1 MLSNHRIFIGIWIYV
16 DRFFIGFGNDQPSAV
31 RAMALAKFY
40 KPNSDINEEAFIG
53 FVSTKNKVF
62 LKANSIYNNLGISII

>member
-1 MLSNHRIFIGIWIYV
+1 MR

-40 KPNSDINEEAFIG
+40 KPNSDINEEHLLDLSQQKIMFLKEIAFI
-53 FVSTKNKVF
+53 
-62 LKANSIYNNLGISII
+62 II